1 MIFMKKAVKIIL
13 IVLVILGVIAGIAF
27 AALKFGKKAPAA
39 QEGEVTAVIE
49 DFAEDINIFTTAKK
63 NPDRYTLML
72 QNSFSMDK
80 KEIESFLKQ
89 PEEWLAYNVFLKVSN
104 TNELQSAFTKA
115 VIEDNGKDGLY
126 ISEGVGGSV
135 VSIPGGSEG
144 SIVLT
149 VLLHSPDPSMDEV
162 REMVEKKNISL
173 RYALL
178 EGDSL
183 SDIPEENLQEVK
195 VG

>member
-1 MIFMKKAVKIIL
+1 MKKAVKIIL
-13 IVLVILGVIAGIAF
+13 IVLVILAVIAGIAF
-27 AALKFGKKAPAA
+27 AALRFGKKAPAG

-49 DFAEDINIFTTAKK
+49 DFTEDINIFETAKK

-72 QNSFSMDK
+72 QNSFAMDK
-80 KEIESFLKQ
+80 KEIDNFLKQ

-104 TNELQSAFTKA
+104 SNEQQAAFTKA
-115 VIEDNGKDGLY
+115 VIEENGKDGLY

-135 VSIPGGSEG
+135 VSIPAGSEG

-149 VLLHSPDPSMDEV
+149 VLLHSPDPSMDAV
-162 REMVEKKNISL
+162 REMVENKNISL
-173 RYALL
+173 SYALI

-183 SDIPEENLQEVK
+183 SDIPEDNLQEVR